1 VVPVAEE
8 AVTWWPPDDVVF
20 LVTLAGVVFGVMVA
34 HPLYKHVRWRIARRR
49 IAKMIA
55 TYKGEAYG
63 RMVAER
69 QRRQGRI

>member
-8 AVTWWPPDDVVF
+8 AVTWWPPDDVAFLLILAAVTF
-20 LVTLAGVVFGVMVA
+20 LVLLAW
-34 HPLYKHVRWRIARRR
+34 PLYRELRWRIARRR

-69 QRRQGRI
+69 QRRQGRV